1 MNLVIRAH
9 SNKDETVPRPIV
21 GHFDERGG
29 TIGRSE
35 TNTLTLPD
43 PNRHISRLQ
52 AEVVFDAGAF
62 SIRNVG
68 SANALLVGGR
78 PVAAG
83 ESVALKHGDSL
94 AIGSYILRVS
104 VDGTGDTTPT
114 GKHQAIDPRSVIKTS
129 STESRANPRMR
140 AHAAQPAASAASRG
154 AQRPADANP
163 FSDLFSAAP
172 AARLPDDFDP
182 FADLPRPATGR
193 TKSKSAGQAAAAAP
207 DFADLL
213 GPGQGAASLDRAFN
227 LDAPGAADPLA
238 AFLAPAPASAAG
250 KATSTDP
257 FAMFASLETL
267 EAQQTTPAAF
277 DHVPELQGAYV
288 PPAVKAVAKVAPRAE
303 RSAPPPAPGSVDL
316 ELPDAEEPAPA
327 AKPAST
333 PSALPPSTSPEAL
346 WCAFCEGA
354 GISAQQPRVLDAE
367 FMRQLGQ
374 VLHHAVDGSL
384 KLIAARAAVK
394 QELRADVTVIQSRH
408 NNPLKFSPDAPAA
421 IEQLLREPL
430 RGFMPG
436 PMAMQDA
443 MADLLGH
450 AMGTMAGMR
459 AALHG
464 VLQRFEPAQLEHKL
478 GAHKVMDALLP
489 MNRRAKLWEQY
500 LLHFEHIRNDA
511 QEDFHELF
519 GKAFVEA
526 YEEQLDKLNSD
537 RRG

>member
-52 AEVVFDAGAF
+52 AEVVFNAGAF

-68 SANALLVGGR
+68 SANALLIGGR

-83 ESVALKHGDSL
+83 ESVALGHGDSL
-94 AIGSYILRVS
+94 AIGSYVLRVS
-104 VDGTGDTTPT
+104 VDGASDTTQT
-114 GKHQAIDPRSVIKTS
+114 GGHQASDPRSVIKAS
-129 STESRANPRMR
+129 STESRTNPRLR
-140 AHAAQPAASAASRG
+140 AQAAQPAVSAASRS

-163 FSDLFSAAP
+163 FFDLFAAAS

-182 FADLPRPATGR
+182 FTDLPRPVSGRATP
-193 TKSKSAGQAAAAAP
+193 KSNDQSAAAAP
-207 DFADLL
+207 DFSDLL

-238 AFLAPAPASAAG
+238 AFLAPPHASAAG
-250 KATSTDP
+250 KAASTDP
-257 FAMFASLETL
+257 FAMFADLESP
-267 EAQQTTPAAF
+267 ESPPTTPTAF
-277 DHVPELQGAYV
+277 DHVPELQGAYA
-288 PPAVKAVAKVAPRAE
+288 PPAVKAADKAAPRAG
-303 RSAPPPAPGSVDL
+303 RAPPPAIVSVDL
-316 ELPDAEEPAPA
+316 ELPVAEESQEPA
-327 AKPAST
+327 AQPAT
-333 PSALPPSTSPEAL
+333 PTSAVAPSTSPEAL
-346 WCAFCEGA
+346 WRAFCEGA
-354 GISAQQPRVLDAE
+354 GISAQQPQVLDAE

-374 VLHHAVDGSL
+374 VLHHAVDGAL

-421 IEQLLREPL
+421 IEQLLRAPL

-436 PMAMQDA
+436 PLAMQDA

-464 VLQRFEPAQLEHKL
+464 VLQRFEPTQLEHKL

-500 LLHFEHIRNDA
+500 LLHFERIRGDA

-526 YEEQLDKLNSD
+526 YKEQLDKLNSD